1 MFWFSWISLGTVI
14 NLLSN
19 QVKAGSCFK
28 PKKMVMHVYLW
39 GNYLNKLE
47 KNMLW
52 SPVLL
57 KLHYNH
63 NQLIYNHNEVIY
75 NLLWDAKYGVP
86 ALRQFFSLYVRK
98 MQKITAL
105 RHACMLMQN

>member
-1 MFWFSWISLGTVI
+1 
-14 NLLSN
+14 
-19 QVKAGSCFK
+19 
-28 PKKMVMHVYLW
+28 MVMHVYLW

-63 NQLIYNHNEVIY
+63 SQLIYNHNEVIY

-105 RHACMLMQN
+105 LHACMLMQN